1 MRKILF
7 PLSVLLTISTAS
19 FAQMPYDV
27 SVKMRTY
34 QPITNGTSV
43 NGTTIWDDDDFTV
56 PLGFNFDIGGKAT
69 TDISFVASEMCF
81 GALTG
86 TQNGFYV
93 TDMDIFDRGDITGV
107 SSRSPIR
114 YEVVGT
120 TPNRVFRYE
129 VFNAGM
135 YDEYDL
141 YGTDND
147 SINYQ
152 VWFYEIDNTVEL
164 HYGPSNI
171 SHPADYHYISGSAIV
186 GYIKDFDLDNFG
198 LGKIYYLKG
207 DPAAPTIDSAD
218 SNNPIMGGLN
228 SYPPNGTVYRFAPK
242 GLDVKK
248 VSALDGQLAMV
259 TNTSSTDVV
268 INNNAKGSLTYSI
281 LSIDGASMNITGK
294 LTEGRNQI
302 DISALAAGMYM
313 LQVQGAEGQKAFK
326 VVKL

>member
-7 PLSVLLTISTAS
+7 PLCALLTISTAS
-19 FAQMPYDV
+19 FAQMPYDLA
-27 SVKMRTY
+27 VKTEAY
-34 QPITNGTSV
+34 QPLTNGTTV
-43 NGTTIWDDDDFTV
+43 NGTTIWDDEDFST
-56 PLGFNFDIGGKAT
+56 PLGFNFDIGGKT
-69 TDISFVASEMCF
+69 TTNISFVASEMCY

-86 TQNGFYV
+86 VQNGFYV
-93 TDMDIFDRGDITGV
+93 TDIDIYDRGNITGV
-107 SSRSPIR
+107 NSRSPIR
-114 YEVVGT
+114 YEVTGT
-120 TPNRVFRYE
+120 APNRIFKYE

-141 YGTDND
+141 YATDND
-147 SINYQ
+147 SLNYQ
-152 VWFYEIDNTVEL
+152 VWFFETSNIVEL
-164 HYGPSNI
+164 HYGPSKI
-171 SHPADYHYISGSAIV
+171 SHPTDYHYISGSAIV
-186 GYIKDFDLDNFG
+186 GYIKDFDLDNFA
-198 LGKIYYLKG
+198 LDKIYYLKG

-218 SNNPIMGGLN
+218 MNTPMNGGLN
-228 SYPPNGTVYRFAPK
+228 TYPPNGTVYRFAPK

-248 VSALDGQLAMV
+248 VSALDGRLAMV

-268 INNNAKGSLTYSI
+268 INNNAKGSLSYNI